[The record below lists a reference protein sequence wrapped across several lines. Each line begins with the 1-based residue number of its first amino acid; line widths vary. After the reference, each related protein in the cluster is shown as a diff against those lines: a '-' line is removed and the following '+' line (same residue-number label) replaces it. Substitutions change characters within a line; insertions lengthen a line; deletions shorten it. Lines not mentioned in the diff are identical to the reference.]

1 MYIGFGSIGI
11 ITHPRRPIQ
20 ISLLVFRLKCHRGS
34 FIRVQLT
41 ISQHLFK
48 KWLGAKQTTSHY
60 LNQWWPSISE
70 HHEAKKVQ
78 FNVTTNYRFQKTK
91 RLLSIRPRHNNWR
104 IVSENILPMSS
115 GSHRIF
121 FTVTCPNTT
130 PIYVY
135 IHVKSRWLSA
145 ACLTHSQS
153 APVLCFYC
161 FGVACV
167 CSVIY
172 SYGLYLVEA
181 TQAHIRAIHQAVG
194 TK

>member
-1 MYIGFGSIGI
+1 MS
-11 ITHPRRPIQ
+11 PRVVHKGPINNQ
-20 ISLLVFRLKCHRGS
+20 PTFVQEMAWCQTDHKPLPEPMMTKHIRASRG
-34 FIRVQLT
+34 
-41 ISQHLFK
+41 
-48 KWLGAKQTTSHY
+48 
-60 LNQWWPSISE
+60 
-70 HHEAKKVQ
+70 KKVQ

-91 RLLSIRPRHNNWR
+91 RLLSIRPRDNNWR
-104 IVSENILPMSS
+104 IVSENILPMSP

-145 ACLTHSQS
+145 ACLPHSQS
-153 APVLCFYC
+153 APVLCFYY

-167 CSVIY
+167 CSVIHI
-172 SYGLYLVEA
+172 YGLYLVEA

-194 TK
+194 AK